1 MAAGPHFDASALVL
15 NPMLLVATTR
25 KPVNGARG
33 KPWFGTERALNM
45 TIARATLTPPDD
57 GRFSL
62 ASLGPVDWNL
72 DKIEPV
78 AQIGDLVDPTAGGH
92 DVLIYVHGYNTTFET
107 AALDAARLSDGI
119 QFVGE
124 TMVFSWPS
132 RASLLDYGY
141 DRESA
146 MWSRDALQQV
156 LNGLI
161 ASPVVGHVHVV
172 AHSIGTMLTMEAL
185 RQLYAQLGAE
195 APNRIGAVVFASPD
209 IDMDGFSS
217 SVQRIGPLAP
227 KIIVVT
233 AANDRALAVSRWMA
247 GGNHQG
253 RRSRDGAARAHGDP
267 CDRCFAAGLGHHQ
280 SRPVPVQRAASQSD
294 PRRPRRASWAWS
306 VTLCRALAGAPL
318 NVWAATPTGPVRL
331 LRACPASSPGS
342 GILAFVAPLSIL
354 LTTAGNIRPMT
365 TLAPEIAMI
374 SIDPNKTIESIS
386 ARQTL
391 AGRSEHHRGGSLFWT
406 PNRGPDPSRPQPC
419 PTGVG
424 ARRSKQRATRR
435 PWCVVD
441 LFLNSIKRGGRPP

>member
-1 MAAGPHFDASALVL
+1 VSVGVATVITSHVPRVAAAASRRSVLRGLTSAASSLALCGCAGIAAAPHYDASALVL
-15 NPMLLVATTR
+15 NPTLLVVTTR
-25 KPVNGARG
+25 KPVNGTRG
-33 KPWFGTERALNM
+33 KPWFGPERASKM

-78 AQIGDLVDPTAGGH
+78 AQVGDLVDPTAGGH

-195 APNRIGAVVFASPD
+195 AANRIGAVVFASPD

-247 GGNHQG
+247 GGIT
-253 RRSRDGAARAHGDP
+253 RVGAAETAQLERMGIRVIDA
-267 CDRCFAAGLGHHQ
+267 
-280 SRPVPVQRAASQSD
+280 SRQG
-294 PRRPRRASWAWS
+294 W
-306 VTLCRALAGAPL
+306 
-318 NVWAATPTGPVRL
+318 
-331 LRACPASSPGS
+331 
-342 GILAFVAPLSIL
+342 GII
-354 LTTAGNIRPMT
+354 N
-365 TLAPEIAMI
+365 
-374 SIDPNKTIESIS
+374 
-386 ARQTL
+386 
-391 AGRSEHHRGGSLFWT
+391 H
-406 PNRGPDPSRPQPC
+406 
-419 PTGVG
+419 
-424 ARRSKQRATRR
+424 
-435 PWCVVD
+435 D
-441 LFLNSIKRGGRPP
+441 LFLSNAQLRKVIRGALDGHPGLGA

>member
-1 MAAGPHFDASALVL
+1 MAADPHFDASALVL

-33 KPWFGTERALNM
+33 TPWFGTERALNM

-161 ASPVVGHVHVV
+161 ASPVVGHVHGKRDGR
-172 AHSIGTMLTMEAL
+172 SMRG
-185 RQLYAQLGAE
+185 G
-195 APNRIGAVVFASPD
+195 ASPVLSRAAPRSA
-209 IDMDGFSS
+209 IQGDGRSKRRHRPTITEHGRRIS
-217 SVQRIGPLAP
+217 HCTVQR
-227 KIIVVT
+227 
-233 AANDRALAVSRWMA
+233 
-247 GGNHQG
+247 
-253 RRSRDGAARAHGDP
+253 RD
-267 CDRCFAAGLGHHQ
+267 
-280 SRPVPVQRAASQSD
+280 S
-294 PRRPRRASWAWS
+294 
-306 VTLCRALAGAPL
+306 
-318 NVWAATPTGPVRL
+318 
-331 LRACPASSPGS
+331 
-342 GILAFVAPLSIL
+342 
-354 LTTAGNIRPMT
+354 
-365 TLAPEIAMI
+365 TLATVAALI
-374 SIDPNKTIESIS
+374 SDEQRNTRSPNLSVWPSIS
-386 ARQTL
+386 T
-391 AGRSEHHRGGSLFWT
+391 SK
-406 PNRGPDPSRPQPC
+406 
-419 PTGVG
+419 PT
-424 ARRSKQRATRR
+424 R
-435 PWCVVD
+435 
-441 LFLNSIKRGGRPP
+441 